1 MQGEVNKKPVNT
13 EIRYKELIFALFCRF
28 NKSNKQRRGV

>member
-1 MQGEVNKKPVNT
+1 MQGEVNKKPVKT

-28 NKSNKQRRGV
+28 NERDEQRRRV